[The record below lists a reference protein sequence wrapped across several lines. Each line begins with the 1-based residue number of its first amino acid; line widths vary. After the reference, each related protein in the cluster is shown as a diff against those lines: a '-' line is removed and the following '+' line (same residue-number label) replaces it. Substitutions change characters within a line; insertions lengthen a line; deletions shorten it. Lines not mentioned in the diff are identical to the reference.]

1 MCWNRTEGL
10 RMVRL
15 GFHASLYNQRVQLE
29 PKFGVHSPSQS
40 LYYFVSL
47 AEPTLVTTTFIYA

>member
-15 GFHASLYNQRVQLE
+15 GFHASLYNQRVQSE
-29 PKFGVHSPSQS
+29 PKFGVHSPSRTLS
-40 LYYFVSL
+40 YLHSL
-47 AEPTLVTTTFIYA
+47 AELILVSTPINHA